1 MCFTTFQLK
10 DILDFIGWLLNNRLT
25 QFVFM
30 VVVVFVLFGW
40 TTEQRR
46 DHIAERNAPPGRVDG
61 INGGDPE
68 DDVTGQMSSTVKMW
82 WK

>member
-1 MCFTTFQLK
+1 
-10 DILDFIGWLLNNRLT
+10 
-25 QFVFM
+25 M

-61 INGGDPE
+61 ANGGDPE
-68 DDVTGQMSSTVKMW
+68 DDVTGQLSSTVKMW